1 MKEEYDMDTS
11 SELSNVET
19 SSVYKEFSHSFLDE
33 FLERDVTISA
43 RFRKPTKAEFNL
55 MQSSAVKSPEAASN
69 NLLLSVIHKSD
80 KEKFLADTDDYPG
93 VIVTIATVI
102 LKSSG
107 FSEKLGKS

>member
-1 MKEEYDMDTS
+1 MKEEYDINTV
-11 SELSNVET
+11 SELSNDLEK
-19 SSVYKEFSHSFLDE
+19 SVYKGFSHSFLDE
-33 FLERDVTISA
+33 FLEKEVTISA

-69 NLLLSVIHKSD
+69 NLLMSVVHKSD
-80 KEKFLADTDDYPG
+80 RDKFLADTDEYPG